1 MLDIFNKKPT
11 PIYLS
16 REDFN
21 VKIVSKLET
30 SDWHILATFSCWPV
44 FFADLE
50 RSGRSIFY
58 LAKKQNVSFF
68 DVKNLRSLNEVKN
81 QRSLNDPE
89 SPVFK
94 IYIHINGDLRK
105 VKLER
110 FREYR
115 QGDRL
120 YKVEI
125 VFADIE
131 NRGI

>member
-68 DVKNLRSLNEVKN
+68 DVKNLRSLN
-81 QRSLNDPE
+81 DPE